1 MKNNSVGVNTFVTR
15 QIKDSGKT
23 YAKTLSFD
31 EIAKHASMQLEKGNY
46 KQGYREGVVL
56 VIVDN
61 NYINDFVCPIVK
73 IDKQTKLI
81 AEQVTRRD
89 NEEPYIRIRALNG
102 NPLKTKNVDLILYR
116 NDVLKETNEN
126 ETNKDWEL
134 ISFHAIPNEINNLP
148 MGPITMMRN
157 QLQLEGGTKGEYSS
171 KEWAE
176 SVRFWQKYCFLK

>member
-1 MKNNSVGVNTFVTR
+1 MKNNSVGVNTFVKR
-15 QIKDSGKT
+15 QTKNSGKT

-31 EIAKHASMQLEKGNY
+31 EIAKHASIQLAKGNY

-81 AEQVTRRD
+81 AEQVIRRD

-116 NDVLKETNEN
+116 NDVLKETDEN